1 MKKMDKSFEFPERL
15 WRKPMEFYN
24 GKPRVRI
31 AASSYDK
38 STSYSPFVDEA
49 TPENK
54 QINSAP
60 SAQSDGSDSS
70 GVDLVAE
77 PEVKVYTEAGN
88 ARVTVELTTVKKQ
101 DLKLNCAEDSL
112 TLSVKT
118 PTGSWTKEVPLP
130 FRVDPDT
137 AKAVFKNGRL
147 ELVVRKHG
155 RFNPPGPKVD
165 WV

>member
-1 MKKMDKSFEFPERL
+1 MDKSFEFPKRL
-15 WRKPMEFYN
+15 WRKPIEFYN
-24 GKPRVRI
+24 GKPRVRV
-31 AASSYDK
+31 AASSCQK
-38 STSYSPFVDEA
+38 PTSYSPFVDEA
-49 TPENK
+49 TPENR
-54 QINSAP
+54 QISSAP
-60 SAQSDGSDSS
+60 SAQNDGSDSS
-70 GVDLVAE
+70 GVELAAE

-88 ARVTVELTTVKKQ
+88 ARVIVELTTVKKQ
-101 DLKLNCAEDSL
+101 DLKLNCAEDSV
-112 TLSVKT
+112 TLFVKT

-155 RFNPPGPKVD
+155 RFNPPGPKID

>member
-1 MKKMDKSFEFPERL
+1 MDKSFEFPERL
-15 WRKPMEFYN
+15 WRKPIELYD
-24 GKPRVRI
+24 GRPRVRV
-31 AASSYDK
+31 AASSYK
-38 STSYSPFVDEA
+38 STSYSPFVDEV
-49 TPENK
+49 TPESR
-54 QINSAP
+54 QINRAP
-60 SAQSDGSDSS
+60 SARNDGSDSS
-70 GVDLVAE
+70 GVELGAE
-77 PEVKVYTEAGN
+77 PEVKVYAEAGN

-118 PTGSWTKEVPLP
+118 PTGSWTREVPLP

-137 AKAVFKNGRL
+137 AKAVFKNERL

-155 RFNPPGPKVD
+155 RFNPPGPRVD

>member
-1 MKKMDKSFEFPERL
+1 VEKSFEFPERL
-15 WRKPMEFYN
+15 WRKPIEFYH

-31 AASSYDK
+31 AASSYDN
-38 STSYSPFVDEA
+38 SASYSSFVDEA
-49 TPENK
+49 TPENE
-54 QINSAP
+54 QINSVP
-60 SAQSDGSDSS
+60 YAQNHGSDSS
-70 GVDLVAE
+70 GVELGAE
-77 PEVKVYTEAGN
+77 PAVKVYTEAGN
-88 ARVTVELTTVKKQ
+88 ARVTVELTTAKKQ
-101 DLKLNCAEDSL
+101 DLKLNCAENSL